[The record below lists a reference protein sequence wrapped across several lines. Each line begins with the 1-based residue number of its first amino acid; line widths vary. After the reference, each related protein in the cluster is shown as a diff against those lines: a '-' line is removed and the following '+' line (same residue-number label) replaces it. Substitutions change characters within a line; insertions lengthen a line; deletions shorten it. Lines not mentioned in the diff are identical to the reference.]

1 MPESEIPGMHVLLYS
16 IFNNSN
22 NLTAEHFHEAKNL
35 GVTYFASL
43 NKIHYANR
51 KRTSDMLNVEYSTV
65 NKGARSF
72 RDAQTQKDTAI
83 LNEIKRMKRILSATR
98 MLHIHS
104 L

>member
-1 MPESEIPGMHVLLYS
+1 
-16 IFNNSN
+16 
-22 NLTAEHFHEAKNL
+22 
-35 GVTYFASL
+35 
-43 NKIHYANR
+43 
-51 KRTSDMLNVEYSTV
+51 MLNVEYSTV